1 MAESSQGKVQK
12 VIPQAAITTK
22 AATIAPP
29 QAISYGSSRSMT
41 SDNGLLGPLSGYR
54 MLDNEANS
62 LLLRRYIYANHGLEG
77 IVPQCVGLTSVIGK
91 AILDMIHLLEVW
103 KKISQFST
111 DCIRDLLGWHMAE
124 VS

>member
-12 VIPQAAITTK
+12 VSPQAVITTK

-29 QAISYGSSRSMT
+29 QAIGYGLLGACLP
-41 SDNGLLGPLSGYR
+41 DNGLLGPLSGYC
-54 MLDNEANS
+54 MLDNEADS
-62 LLLRRYIYANHGLEG
+62 LLLGSYIYANHGLEG
-77 IVPQCVGLTSVIGK
+77 IVPRCVGPASVVGR
-91 AILDMIHLLEVW
+91 AILDRIHLFEVW
-103 KKISQFST
+103 KISQFFI